1 MVTSIELSLPI
12 IHLVIWRTLTLAVI
26 IAGAPSVRA
35 GEAYQVATISSLLA
49 GAAAMTATRDYSR
62 KCK

>member
-12 IHLVIWRTLTLAVI
+12 IHPVIWRTLTLAVI

-35 GEAYQVATISSLLA
+35 GEAYQVATISTLLA
-49 GAAAMTATRDYSR
+49 GGYDGDT
-62 KCK
+62 